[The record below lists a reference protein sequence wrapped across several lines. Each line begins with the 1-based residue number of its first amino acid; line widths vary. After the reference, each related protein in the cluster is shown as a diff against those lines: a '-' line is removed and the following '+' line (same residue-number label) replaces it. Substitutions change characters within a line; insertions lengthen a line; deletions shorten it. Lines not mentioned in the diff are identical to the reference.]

1 MADRI
6 VAETHFLRMIDRNGW
21 FFVERPNSTGVVTI
35 IPLTPERR
43 LLFVEQF
50 RPPLG
55 RKVIEFP
62 AGLMGDE
69 RGHENEDPVA
79 SARRELIEETGYEA
93 RSLELVASTAT
104 SPGMANELV
113 HFVLAWDL
121 VRVNAGGGV
130 AGEDIVAHEVAIAD
144 TGAWLHAQEGKGL
157 VIAAKVYAGLY
168 FAIARW
174 GVPALP

>member
-6 VAETHFLRMIDRNGW
+6 LATTPFLRLVDRDGW
-21 FFVERPNSTGVVTI
+21 TFVERPNSKGVVTI
-35 IPLTPERR
+35 IPLTAERR
-43 LLFVEQF
+43 LLLVEQF
-50 RPPLG
+50 RAPLG

-93 RSLELVASTAT
+93 RDLELVATTAT

-113 HFVLAWDL
+113 HFVLAWNL
-121 VRVNAGGGV
+121 VRVGAGGGIDS
-130 AGEDIVAHEVAIAD
+130 ENIIVHEVPIAD
-144 TGAWLHAQEGKGL
+144 ARAWLREQEGKGL
-157 VIAAKVYAGLY
+157 VIAAKVFAGLY
-168 FAIARW
+168 FAGERW
-174 GVPALP
+174 G

>member
-6 VAETHFLRMIDRNGW
+6 LATTPFLRLIDRDGW
-21 FFVERPNSTGVVTI
+21 IFVERPNSTGVVTI

-43 LLFVEQF
+43 LLLVEQF
-50 RPPLG
+50 RAPLG

-93 RSLELVASTAT
+93 RDLEMVATTAT

-113 HFVLAWDL
+113 HFILAWNL
-121 VRVNAGGGV
+121 VRVGAGGGV
-130 AGEDIVAHEVAIAD
+130 GSENIVVHEVPLAD
-144 TGAWLHAQEGKGL
+144 ARVWLREQEGKGL
-157 VIAAKVYAGLY
+157 VIAAKVFAGLY
-168 FAIARW
+168 FARERW
-174 GVPALP
+174 G